1 MNYRKKVTSKMRK
14 IVNKN
19 KKHKNTKKY
28 GGYNNNNNNNNVV
41 NQSTMPNEK
50 SDSAEIMDEVKKE
63 REFNLAESPIVE
75 KTGELAEGVAV
86 KSIEGVGNL
95 LGVDLSDTKNTG
107 EKLDEIKTALS
118 NPENKE
124 KIREIVGEAAEVG
137 SVAIES
143 ASPFIQPLVDK
154 SIEVGSNALSK
165 MGESAVKIGL
175 NTAEEIPGVGVLIG
189 SVRSLSNAG
198 EAFLAASNAAA
209 EIVTASSDSINATTK
224 NFQEKMNKIRKEKE
238 SSINRINSSLKNF
251 QQPFNGQ
258 RLLQPQMQPQNLTGG
273 KTRKRRIKKI

>member
-1 MNYRKKVTSKMRK
+1 MNYRKKITSKMRK

-19 KKHKNTKKY
+19 KKHKKTKKY
-28 GGYNNNNNNNNVV
+28 GGYNNNNNNNNNAV
-41 NQSTMPNEK
+41 NQSTMPNEN

-95 LGVDLSDTKNTG
+95 LGVDLSNTENTG

-137 SVAIES
+137 SVAIEA

-224 NFQEKMNKIRKEKE
+224 NFQEKMNKVRKEKE
-238 SSINRINSSLKNF
+238 SSINRINSSLKSF

-258 RLLQPQMQPQNLTGG
+258 RLLQPQNLTGG